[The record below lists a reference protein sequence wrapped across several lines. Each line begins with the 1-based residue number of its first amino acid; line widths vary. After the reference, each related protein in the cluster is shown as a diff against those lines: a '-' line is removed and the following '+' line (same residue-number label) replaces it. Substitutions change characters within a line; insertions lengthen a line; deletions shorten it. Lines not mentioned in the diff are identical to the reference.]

1 MLINTL
7 LQYNSIQYNTIY
19 NYRCV
24 GVWDTVGSVYNTI
37 DALNIK
43 DTSLPPTI
51 DIALHALALQENRQ
65 RFLPTLWTLPE
76 TNKVKRGNS
85 TQVLKQVCSYPQV

>member
-1 MLINTL
+1 MYNAIN
-7 LQYNSIQYNTIY
+7 
-19 NYRCV
+19 
-24 GVWDTVGSVYNTI
+24 
-37 DALNIK
+37 ALNIK

-85 TQVLKQVCSYPQV
+85 TQVLKQAWFYPKFFLKLVPMLLMVIDLVPWGPL